1 MILIIPVLLI
11 AFIALSISHEKP
23 VQDESVLQSEVKAI
37 GFAHGG
43 YKVAEA
49 SSFPELTPKTF
60 KKVPNESQAVHKRVG
75 ITKSTGVGVS
85 KSRLSETSATTS
97 ISDSFKVFFAHASSE
112 IPPEQHAPLFQML
125 ECAEKSG
132 FSSLSVSGYASP
144 VGAYQFNK
152 KLAHDRAVAVKELI
166 ESRFDTFKVF
176 IREHETE
183 GGFFKEKLVT
193 IQVN

>member
-23 VQDESVLQSEVKAI
+23 VQGEPVLQSEVKAI

-43 YKVAEA
+43 YKVSEA

-60 KKVPNESQAVHKRVG
+60 KNEHDDQPSVHKRIEAQKTFNTALQKVG
-75 ITKSTGVGVS
+75 
-85 KSRLSETSATTS
+85 LSETDATKS
-97 ISDSFKVFFAHASSE
+97 ISDSFKVFFEHASSE

-152 KLAHDRAVAVKELI
+152 RLAHDRAVAVKELI